1 MYNKMLKNYYKP
13 TPKKWR
19 KIGDTLLA
27 VSSVLAIGGLWQFD
41 NLKDIFTAFEIKAMI
56 VTSIALG
63 AVGKFL
69 TNFFKED
76 DIKTRKQRRSR
87 KNSSRVS

>member
-1 MYNKMLKNYYKP
+1 MTKLKKITSSYWKP

-19 KIGDTLLA
+19 KLGDTFLE

-41 NLKDIFTAFEIKAMI
+41 NLKDIFTAFEIKSMI

-63 AVGKFL
+63 ALGKFL
-69 TNFFKED
+69 TNFFKEETPE
-76 DIKTRKQRRSR
+76 KE
-87 KNSSRVS
+87 